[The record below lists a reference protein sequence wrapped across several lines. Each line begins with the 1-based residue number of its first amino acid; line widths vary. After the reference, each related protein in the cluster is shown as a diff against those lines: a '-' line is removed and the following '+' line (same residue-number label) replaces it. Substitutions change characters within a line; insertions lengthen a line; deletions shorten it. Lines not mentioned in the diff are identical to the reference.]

1 VGAEIK
7 GWVVAGAG
15 CRGLGVSRY
24 VRRGIW
30 TAAIASVLASVSP
43 ALAVREI
50 ATEENIAD
58 LLATPMLSLEEAE
71 EAAKQRQWA
80 ILPEIGYDPESGG
93 DGGLKFTHRN
103 IAGTGATLDVEA
115 TYALNSQESLSAVF
129 GTPHLLGDRFLT
141 LLEADYYYDPSQ
153 KFFGLGN
160 NDIGPDPASTQAY
173 ERYEGTLTAGW
184 RPRPDL
190 ALDVTFGVRHLRIG
204 RGQRDNGF
212 PFTLDAFPDL
222 SGVGG
227 GFVSPF
233 GASLVWTTRDDV
245 LRPTRGWRVI
255 LKATHTDR
263 AVLSDFEFTR
273 LDADIGYLIPLVPSG
288 RHVLGVRL
296 NGGLIAGPPH
306 DVPFW
311 ELEALGG
318 DDTFRGF
325 FPHRFLGSQ
334 RMFVNT
340 EYRFPIAGFNFFH
353 LWYVDVGGAVFGDSG
368 RVFMSPSQL
377 ESDFGLSPSSASHL
391 VSTFQYDYG
400 LGIRFAVA
408 RAILARVEVGFS
420 EEEKGLVYLA
430 FGQAF

>member
-1 VGAEIK
+1 M
-7 GWVVAGAG
+7 WV
-15 CRGLGVSRY
+15 
-24 VRRGIW
+24 
-30 TAAIASVLASVSP
+30 AAIASVLDRVPA

-50 ATEENIAD
+50 GTEETIAD
-58 LLATPMLSLEEAE
+58 LLATPVLTLKEAE
-71 EAAKQRQWA
+71 EAAKERQWA

-93 DGGLKFTHRN
+93 DVGLKFTHRN
-103 IAGTGATLDVEA
+103 IAGTGATLDAEA
-115 TYALNSQESLSAVF
+115 TYARNSQEGLSVEL
-129 GTPHLLGDRFLT
+129 GTPHLFGDRFLT

-173 ERYEGTLTAGW
+173 ERYEGAFTAGW

-190 ALDVTFGVRHLRIG
+190 ALNVTFGVRHLRIG
-204 RGQRDNGF
+204 LGQRDNGF

-222 SGVGG
+222 SGVSG

-245 LRPTRGWRVI
+245 LKPTRGWRVI
-255 LKATHTDR
+255 LKAAHTDR
-263 AVLSDFEFTR
+263 AVLSDYEFTR

-288 RHVLGVRL
+288 RHVFGVRL
-296 NGGLIAGPPH
+296 NGGLIAGPRR

-334 RMFVNT
+334 RMFINT

-353 LWYVDVGGAVFGDSG
+353 LWYIDVGGAVFGDSG

-377 ESDFGLSPSSASHL
+377 ETDFGLGPSSASHL
-391 VSTFQYDYG
+391 VSALQYDG
-400 LGIRFAVA
+400 GVGIRFAVA

-420 EEEKGLVYLA
+420 DEEKGLVYLA

>member
-1 VGAEIK
+1 MTRHAARAMWAI
-7 GWVVAGAG
+7 
-15 CRGLGVSRY
+15 
-24 VRRGIW
+24 
-30 TAAIASVLASVSP
+30 AIASVLASVPP

-50 ATEENIAD
+50 STEENIAD
-58 LLATPMLSLEEAE
+58 LLATPMLTHEEAE
-71 EAAKQRQWA
+71 EEAKERQWA

-93 DGGLKFTHRN
+93 EGGMKFTDRN
-103 IAGTGATLDVEA
+103 IRRTGATLDVEA
-115 TYALNSQESLSAVF
+115 TYSRNSQEDLSVVL

-160 NDIGPDPASTQAY
+160 NNIGPDPASTQAY
-173 ERYEGTLTAGW
+173 ERYEGTFTAGW

-190 ALDVTFGVRHLRIG
+190 ALNVSFGVRHLRIG
-204 RGQRDNGF
+204 RGQRDDGF

-222 SGVGG
+222 SGVAG

-245 LRPTRGWRVI
+245 LQPTRGWRVI

-263 AVLSDFEFTR
+263 AVLSDYEFTH
-273 LDADIGYLIPLVPSG
+273 LEADIGYLIPLVASG

-296 NGGLIAGPPH
+296 NGGLIAGPRH

-334 RMFVNT
+334 RMFFNT
-340 EYRFPIAGFNFFH
+340 EYRFPITGFSFFH
-353 LWYVDVGGAVFGDSG
+353 LWYVDIGGAVFGDAG
-368 RVFMSPSQL
+368 RVFMSASQL
-377 ESDFGLSPSSASHL
+377 ENAFGLDAASASHL
-391 VSTFQYDYG
+391 VDRLQYDYG
-400 LGIRFAVA
+400 VGVRFVVA
-408 RAILARVEVGFS
+408 RAIVARVEVGFS
-420 EEEKGLVYLA
+420 DEEKGLVYLA
-430 FGQAF
+430 FGHTF